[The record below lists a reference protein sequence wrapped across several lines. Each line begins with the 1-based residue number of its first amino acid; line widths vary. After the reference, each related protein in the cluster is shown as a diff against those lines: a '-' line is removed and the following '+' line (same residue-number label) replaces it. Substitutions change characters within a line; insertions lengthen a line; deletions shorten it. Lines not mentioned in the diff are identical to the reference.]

1 MLLSLQGCTE
11 KAIKKP
17 TDILFTV
24 PTCHIITARQQWPVT
39 LTAAAAR
46 LGGVGDPRA
55 RWWWWWWPVAGVQR
69 PGAGTVHGAR
79 YRPDTSPAYSEE
91 FNLVFIEIQLEL
103 CQRSS
108 AAAAHNNFTASL
120 FSFPGMRTG
129 QVGNIICSFLSPRFL
144 RVSQA
149 TKLQSSQQRSAFMST

>member
-17 TDILFTV
+17 TDILFSV
-24 PTCHIITARQQWPVT
+24 LTCHIITRQQWPVT
-39 LTAAAAR
+39 LTAAATR

-55 RWWWWWWPVAGVQR
+55 RWWWWWPVAGVQR

-108 AAAAHNNFTASL
+108 AAAAAQQLYGFALELPWNESRTSWRSHLLIFISEI
-120 FSFPGMRTG
+120 SQGVPGHETTI
-129 QVGNIICSFLSPRFL
+129 QP
-144 RVSQA
+144 A
-149 TKLQSSQQRSAFMST
+149 AFMSR

>member
-1 MLLSLQGCTE
+1 M
-11 KAIKKP
+11 
-17 TDILFTV
+17 
-24 PTCHIITARQQWPVT
+24 
-39 LTAAAAR
+39 
-46 LGGVGDPRA
+46 
-55 RWWWWWWPVAGVQR
+55 AGVQR

-120 FSFPGMRTG
+120 LSFPGMRTE
-129 QVGNIICSFLSPRFL
+129 QVGDLICSFLSPRFL
-144 RVSQA
+144 RVPRHETTIQPA
-149 TKLQSSQQRSAFMST
+149 AFMSR